1 MTLAIIGLLLLGL
14 TVPLFGSVV
23 GRAWSEGN
31 MMAGVSFILLVAIAG
46 VVLMLVG
53 WSMLRQK

>member
-1 MTLAIIGLLLLGL
+1 MLGL